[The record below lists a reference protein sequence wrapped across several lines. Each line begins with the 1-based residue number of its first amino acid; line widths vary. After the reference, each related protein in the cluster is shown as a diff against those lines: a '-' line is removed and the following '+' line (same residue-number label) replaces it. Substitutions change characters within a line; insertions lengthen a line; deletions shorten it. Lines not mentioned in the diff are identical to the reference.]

1 MFTSDLCLQ
10 RISARK
16 VSQPK
21 GERAVELSKTPFSM
35 GEITCFR
42 VRALPPL
49 WYKGRCGGDETH
61 HNHFCFVIVVIII
74 PARARVTQNKRK
86 QSVICQILVARD
98 KTAEILTPPP
108 HLSTDTGPM
117 LPLWSSPLERAG
129 SALWYFVYLFNCLPS
144 GWLLW
149 EPPFDAWSKACSA
162 EFDRCTPQ
170 LLFTLIRAGSWRFA
184 LKVCSCQMSAV
195 CCRTRFSFRYKH
207 LGSCKDSRARR

>member
-1 MFTSDLCLQ
+1 MLPREGASFSVIQ
-10 RISARK
+10 REVWWRRNA
-16 VSQPK
+16 SQS
-21 GERAVELSKTPFSM
+21 L
-35 GEITCFR
+35 
-42 VRALPPL
+42 L
-49 WYKGRCGGDETH
+49 
-61 HNHFCFVIVVIII
+61 FCYCCYYHSR
-74 PARARVTQNKRK
+74 ARARYTQNKRK

-98 KTAEILTPPP
+98 KTAEILTPP

-170 LLFTLIRAGSWRFA
+170 LLFTLIRAGSRRFA

-207 LGSCKDSRARR
+207 LGSCEDSRARR